1 MAGPNSVLLVD
12 DEPHIRLYLKAILK
26 RLGVETFY
34 EADDGEPGVELY
46 RQEKP
51 DLVLL
56 DINMPN
62 MDGLEALSQIVEIDP
77 NAVVIMMT
85 AQASRKAVEKS
96 GEEGATYYIRKDTLK
111 EELIAILKDVF
122 SQIWDEE

>member
-34 EADDGEPGVELY
+34 EADDGEPAVEIY

-51 DLVLL
+51 DLVLM

-62 MDGLEALSQIVEIDP
+62 MDGLEALSKIVGL
-77 NAVVIMMT
+77 T
-85 AQASRKAVEKS
+85 F
-96 GEEGATYYIRKDTLK
+96 L
-111 EELIAILKDVF
+111 
-122 SQIWDEE
+122 

>member
-1 MAGPNSVLLVD
+1 MSGPNSVLLVD

-34 EADDGEPGVELY
+34 EADDGEPAIEIY
-46 RQEKP
+46 RQKKP

-62 MDGLEALSQIVEIDP
+62 MDGLEALSKIVEVDP
-77 NAVVIMMT
+77 DAVVIMLT

-96 GEEGATYYIRKDTLK
+96 GEGGATYYIRKDTLK
-111 EELIAILKDVF
+111 DEMIEIFKNVF
-122 SQIWDEE
+122 SQIWEEE